1 MSHDCSSACADLPDD
16 CPVIL
21 RYARDANYAAWLKVS
36 DELDASEARVAQL
49 EGALREFLNSKLE
62 STGDVVVA
70 KARLGF
76 ALTDR
81 EDPNAPETN
90 WNYGDKP

>member
-1 MSHDCSSACADLPDD
+1 MSECKFRQTGGGETDRTCERP
-16 CPVIL
+16 IL
-21 RYARDANYAAWLKVS
+21 V
-36 DELDASEARVAQL
+36 ARVAQL